1 MVTDSGPQDE
11 IVARMMGWANVEP
24 RRMFGCDAYLVGGR
38 LFAFFQDEGVV
49 LKVPPLRREELLA
62 DARVAPFAPR
72 SGARFGDWL
81 HLRLSGPVDAAFALP
96 AVEESY
102 RQARAAPPGKRRKS
116 PPVAHG
122 SAGSP

>member
-1 MVTDSGPQDE
+1 VKTSADQRAQDE

-49 LKVPPLRREELLA
+49 VKVPSPRREELLT
-62 DARVAPFAPR
+62 DARVAPFTVR
-72 SGARFGDWL
+72 QGARFGDWI
-81 HLRLSGPVDAAFALP
+81 HLRLSSPADAAFALP

-102 RQARAAPPGKRRKS
+102 RQAQAAPPAKRRR
-116 PPVAHG
+116 
-122 SAGSP
+122 GSPRR

>member
-1 MVTDSGPQDE
+1 MNANSRAQDE

-49 LKVPPLRREELLA
+49 VKVPSPRREELLA
-62 DARVAPFAPR
+62 DARVAPFTIR
-72 SGARFGDWL
+72 QGARFGDWL
-81 HLRLSGPVDAAFALP
+81 HLRLSGPADAAFALP

-102 RQARAAPPGKRRKS
+102 RQAQAAPPAKRRQAR
-116 PPVAHG
+116 PR
-122 SAGSP
+122 

>member
-1 MVTDSGPQDE
+1 MGSDARAQDE

-49 LKVPPLRREELLA
+49 VKVPSQRRAELLA
-62 DARVAPFAPR
+62 DARVSPFTPR

-81 HLRLSGPVDAAFALP
+81 HMRLSGAADAAFALP

-102 RQARAAPPGKRRKS
+102 HQAQAAPARKGSKQRRR
-116 PPVAHG
+116 ARNL
-122 SAGSP
+122 

>member
-1 MVTDSGPQDE
+1 VAADRRAQDE

-49 LKVPPLRREELLA
+49 VKVPSPRREELLA

-81 HLRLSGPVDAAFALP
+81 HLRLSGPADAAFALP

-102 RQARAAPPGKRRKS
+102 RQAQATPAGKRRRS
-116 PPVAHG
+116 TRHQA
-122 SAGSP
+122 

>member
-1 MVTDSGPQDE
+1 MVPDRRAQDE

-24 RRMFGCDAYLVGGR
+24 RRMFGSDCYLVGGR

-49 LKVPPLRREELLA
+49 VKVPSPRRDELLA

-81 HLRLSGPVDAAFALP
+81 HLRLSNPADAAFAFA

-102 RQARAAPPGKRRKS
+102 RQAQAAPAGQRRRAS
-116 PPVAHG
+116 RRGGRPA
-122 SAGSP
+122 